1 MTALQYSKRNSSFRQ
16 ESCLW
21 VNYGLAI
28 SDIETGYKPSTIRL
42 ISYYSLYL
50 HRRLQIPYMLV
61 VKEDVKELFL
71 VWCFHWIRD
80 FGGVLFR
87 RQCSWQGVLH
97 VRFIEKRVDPQ
108 GMDNLTQHPLV
119 HHPLEIHYD
128 WVVDEPHL
136 SYLNN
141 LHCKPS

>member
-1 MTALQYSKRNSSFRQ
+1 MKIVGSKLEFTSCEVYKDATPEFEKILLPEIRGPYSVMCMQSMFRQNIKFGIIFSSTQNIQCAVFFEVTALQYSKRNSSFRQ

-28 SDIETGYKPSTIRL
+28 SDIETGYKPSTIRS

-71 VWCFHWIRD
+71 V
-80 FGGVLFR
+80 
-87 RQCSWQGVLH
+87 
-97 VRFIEKRVDPQ
+97 
-108 GMDNLTQHPLV
+108 
-119 HHPLEIHYD
+119 
-128 WVVDEPHL
+128 
-136 SYLNN
+136 
-141 LHCKPS
+141 